1 MARLIEPDDIDFGAY
16 ERQTEA
22 AAKVRPA
29 SLYSED
35 LDAQFAPRLPGS
47 RRPRMTS
54 TKLGGCLEFRP
65 GEVTVWAG
73 YNGHRKSMALGQ
85 AIIDLSTQ
93 GERSLVMSFEMLPA
107 VTLARMAR
115 QVFGVNVPTKRQRD
129 AFMRWT
135 DDRLWVFDHMG
146 RFSPAKALAV
156 LRYFCEELEG
166 TQVVIDSMMMV
177 CESEES
183 LDEQKQLITDLVRVA
198 QETGLHIHLVAH
210 CKKPLDESKPPSK
223 YDIRGSSAISDQVH
237 NIVMVWANQAKKAA
251 LEAGAKLDDKPT
263 PNGRS
268 WGDQPDAMLSVG
280 KQRNGSFEG
289 KLSLWWDES
298 SYRFTNERMT
308 PIEPYLIDDE
318 QEFRYEE
325 VHA

>member
-1 MARLIEPDDIDFGAY
+1 MARMIEPDDIDFGAY

-35 LDAQFAPRLPGS
+35 LDAQFAPRLPGG
-47 RRPRMTS
+47 RRPRMNS

-85 AIIDLSTQ
+85 TIADLCSQ
-93 GERSLVMSFEMLPA
+93 GERCLVMSFEMLPA

-135 DDRLWVFDHMG
+135 DDRLWIFDHMG
-146 RFSPAKALAV
+146 RFSPSKALAV
-156 LRYFCEELEG
+156 LRYFAEELVG
-166 TQVVIDSMMMV
+166 TQIVIDSMMMV

-198 QETGLHIHLVAH
+198 QETGVHVHLVAH
-210 CKKPLDESKPPSK
+210 CKKPLDETKLPTK

-251 LEAGAKLDDKPT
+251 IEAAGGANVDEKWLE
-263 PNGRS
+263 
-268 WGDQPDAMLSVG
+268 QPDAMLAVG
-280 KQRNGSFEG
+280 KQRNGAFEG
-289 KLSLWWDES
+289 KLKLWWDEA
-298 SYRFTNERMT
+298 SYRFTNERTT
-308 PIEPYLIDDE
+308 PIEPYPIGDDE
-318 QEFRYEE
+318 PQYAFEE
-325 VHA
+325 AHA